1 MIIRKEGIGITET
14 SRKKDI
20 IDPVEDCVVHQFDTR
35 ILDSGSR
42 MLKILDLC
50 NYRDI
55 LWNSTDPVSEGALAG
70 ETYSTLEGYRWIRG
84 PELLRKM
91 DAPKQHRQLSFD
103 PRSRQNA
110 GLQARIESCL
120 KICIRGE

>member
-55 LWNSTDPVSEGALAG
+55 LWNSTDPVSEGRSLSNAYYVELAPFFK
-70 ETYSTLEGYRWIRG
+70 ERFT
-84 PELLRKM
+84 
-91 DAPKQHRQLSFD
+91 
-103 PRSRQNA
+103 
-110 GLQARIESCL
+110 ARTIWL
-120 KICIRGE
+120 